1 MKYEDFKKTVERFV
15 SNSKDTANGVVDTY
29 VTRVVLICF
38 IPSVLISYIAYHVIA
53 ILIFSVVRETDYTEY
68 IISFNK
74 IFSIACVVTTI
85 FSLIRVVYEEYKYKN
100 RIERSKT
107 PLSDASEFIEHMNK
121 LKISYL
127 FDIFFCAILSVLYL
141 VFFG

>member
-74 IFSIACVVTTI
+74 IFSIACVTTTI

-107 PLSDASEFIEHMNK
+107 PLSDASEFIERMNK

>member
-85 FSLIRVVYEEYKYKN
+85 FTLIRVTYEDYKYKK
-100 RIERSKT
+100 RIETSKT
-107 PLSDASEFIEHMNK
+107 PLSDASEFVECMNK
-121 LKISYL
+121 LKISYM
-127 FDIFFCAILSVLYL
+127 FDIFFCALLSVLYL

>member
-53 ILIFSVVRETDYTEY
+53 ILIFSVVRETNYTEY

-74 IFSIACVVTTI
+74 IFSIACVTTTI

-100 RIERSKT
+100 RIETSKT
-107 PLSDASEFIEHMNK
+107 PLSDASEFIERMNK

-127 FDIFFCAILSVLYL
+127 FDIFFCALLSVLYL

>member
-74 IFSIACVVTTI
+74 IFSIACVTTTI

-100 RIERSKT
+100 RIEKSKT
-107 PLSDASEFIEHMNK
+107 PLSDASEFIERMNK

-127 FDIFFCAILSVLYL
+127 FDIFFCALLSVLYL

>member
-29 VTRVVLICF
+29 VTRV
-38 IPSVLISYIAYHVIA
+38 VLISYIAYHVIA

-74 IFSIACVVTTI
+74 IFSIACVATTI
-85 FSLIRVVYEEYKYKN
+85 FSLIRVVYEEYKYKK

-107 PLSDASEFIEHMNK
+107 PLSDASEFIERMNK

-127 FDIFFCAILSVLYL
+127 FDIFFCALLSVLYL

>member
-74 IFSIACVVTTI
+74 IFSIACVTTTI

-107 PLSDASEFIEHMNK
+107 PLSDASEFIERMNK

-127 FDIFFCAILSVLYL
+127 FDIFFCALLSVLYL

>member
-68 IISFNK
+68 IMSFNK
-74 IFSIACVVTTI
+74 IFSIACVTTTI

-107 PLSDASEFIEHMNK
+107 PLSDASEFIERMNK

-127 FDIFFCAILSVLYL
+127 FDIFFCALLSVLYL

>member
-74 IFSIACVVTTI
+74 IFSIACVTTTI

-100 RIERSKT
+100 RIETSKT
-107 PLSDASEFIEHMNK
+107 PLSDASEFIERMNK

-127 FDIFFCAILSVLYL
+127 FDIFFCALLSVLYL

>member
-15 SNSKDTANGVVDTY
+15 SNSKDTANGVVDAY

-74 IFSIACVVTTI
+74 IFSIACVTTTI

-107 PLSDASEFIEHMNK
+107 PLSDASEFIERMNK

-127 FDIFFCAILSVLYL
+127 FDIFFCALLSVLYL